1 MCYNTMKKFANGYLL
16 ESNNGTNV
24 IQPIPAV
31 ISSTP
36 LSGFQCI
43 LLVVC
48 TFKIMYTHTSVFVF
62 CTFIIVVLKFLF

>member
-1 MCYNTMKKFANGYLL
+1 MKKFANGYLL